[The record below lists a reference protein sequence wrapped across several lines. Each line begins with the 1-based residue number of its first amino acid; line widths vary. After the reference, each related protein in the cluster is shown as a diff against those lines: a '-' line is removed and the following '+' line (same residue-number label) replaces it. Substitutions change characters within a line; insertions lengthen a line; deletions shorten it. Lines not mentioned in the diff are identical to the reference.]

1 MSSINPSM
9 AFLRASSS
17 SVLNRLSEMTTSMSA
32 LQFQKKSRDG
42 KIFQKINVLHKLPSS
57 IDFLQVTSISIGG
70 GFRQPW
76 FLTAVF
82 PTHII
87 QSGSEKIW
95 LLMQFLNFFWEAY
108 SKAMIISVIVCSFP
122 KMVIL
127 TIIQRGPLKKQVKN
141 LQRYSNFPA
150 FRAMNRLEIWYC
162 SVFVYTTLDFP
173 RFFSAESGPSKVR
186 EIQNSENKKCTISE
200 F

>member
-1 MSSINPSM
+1 MRFSWKVFHLKFVGTTKKKENRYLSSINPSM

-32 LQFQKKSRDG
+32 LQFQKKSRDR

-57 IDFLQVTSISIGG
+57 IDFLQVTGISIGG

-87 QSGSEKIW
+87 QSGSEKIR
-95 LLMQFLNFFWEAY
+95 LLMQFLDFFEKLTPRQWSFRSLFVHFQKWWY
-108 SKAMIISVIVCSFP
+108 WPSSRGVPWKNKSKIYNDIRIFP
-122 KMVIL
+122 PL
-127 TIIQRGPLKKQVKN
+127 EQRIG
-141 LQRYSNFPA
+141 
-150 FRAMNRLEIWYC
+150 
-162 SVFVYTTLDFP
+162 
-173 RFFSAESGPSKVR
+173 
-186 EIQNSENKKCTISE
+186 
-200 F
+200 

>member
-1 MSSINPSM
+1 M

-32 LQFQKKSRDG
+32 LQFQKKSRDR

-95 LLMQFLNFFWEAY
+95 LLMQFLDFFWEAY

-150 FRAMNRLEIWYC
+150 FRAMNRLEIWY
-162 SVFVYTTLDFP
+162 SSIFVCTILDFP
-173 RFFSAESGPSKVR
+173 RFFSA
-186 EIQNSENKKCTISE
+186 
-200 F
+200 